1 MFKGVGEK
9 SMKHYETRKAGLLR
23 SFPWKPIR
31 FIQLFL
37 FIIVVMLLSP
47 VLHKTPL
54 LTALLS
60 IFFLNLLIVTLSF
73 AGFDV
78 RRRWPLILLWFL
90 VILMDMA
97 AVRSPTR
104 SYATMLEAASD
115 LANAVLIVICVVM
128 ILRYVLTSHEV
139 TVDTVFGAI
148 VAYFLIALTFSS
160 LYQALAV
167 IEPNSFALPDSA
179 DTGGGYSR
187 QSALSYFSFDTIAT
201 LGYGDIV
208 PRLPAAQ
215 MLSILEAVTGQFY
228 MAVVVAWLVSN
239 LVIGRKG
246 H

>member
-1 MFKGVGEK
+1 ME
-9 SMKHYETRKAGLLR
+9 HYETRKAGLLR

-47 VLHKTPL
+47 VLHKTPF

-90 VILMDMA
+90 GILLDMA
-97 AVRSPTR
+97 AVRTTVH
-104 SYATMLEAASD
+104 SYATMLEASAD
-115 LANAVLIVICVVM
+115 LDNAVIVVICVVM

-167 IEPNSFALPDSA
+167 IDPNSFALPDSA
-179 DTGGGYSR
+179 GTGDGYSR
-187 QSALSYFSFDTIAT
+187 QSALSYFSFVTIAT

-208 PRLPAAQ
+208 PRHSVAQ

>member
-1 MFKGVGEK
+1 
-9 SMKHYETRKAGLLR
+9 MKLYEIRKAGLLR

-90 VILMDMA
+90 GILMDMA
-97 AVRSPTR
+97 AVRTTVHH
-104 SYATMLEAASD
+104 YATMLAAASD
-115 LANAVLIVICVVM
+115 LVNAVIVVICVVM

-167 IEPNSFALPDSA
+167 IEPNSFALPDNA

-187 QSALSYFSFDTIAT
+187 QSVLSYFSFVTIAT

-208 PRLPAAQ
+208 PRHPVAQ